1 MPETTAGPRRW
12 IAYPS
17 ALSLDRALGV
27 GLVAVVVIGLELAGR
42 PAALDAAVILP
53 IVILAAAAFV
63 DWKTGV
69 LAALIGGVYILLVA
83 AQPNAALPGGVP
95 RAIVS
100 LAAAGIAL
108 WIAAFLS
115 DRVRSDRAA
124 ATAAARRSELVSA
137 FAARLA
143 TEPGESVPE
152 AIVRGAAELVRADMA
167 VLTVLEPASGR
178 HVVRAALGS
187 GSAAVGVEVRPGVGI
202 TGEAIRDRRVIASRG
217 ADLGSVSGLNRRLRG
232 GGSSA
237 SMAAVAVLQAGRVIA
252 SLTVG
257 RSVGDPFTTDDQRLL
272 EAIGSLATLAVAAAL
287 VQGDGERG
295 SSRDHLTGLYNRSY
309 LDAAL
314 EQLVALRRRMAPETR
329 PPLSAVLF
337 AIDDFPLINEW
348 NGRDD
353 GDQVLRA
360 VATVLRQRFRA
371 SDIVARVGEDTFLVV
386 LHGATVDVASIAAAQ
401 IGRQVRELSL
411 SNSRGEPVAVSISS
425 GSALFGDDGPPE
437 SLIRSLESALDS
449 TRGSGPGAVAS
460 A

>member
-1 MPETTAGPRRW
+1 
-12 IAYPS
+12 
-17 ALSLDRALGV
+17 
-27 GLVAVVVIGLELAGR
+27 VVVIGLELAGR

-63 DWKTGV
+63 DWKTGL

-83 AQPNAALPGGVP
+83 AQPNAALPGGVA
-95 RAIVS
+95 RALVS

-187 GSAAVGVEVRPGVGI
+187 GSAAVGIEVRLGVGI

-257 RSVGDPFTTDDQRLL
+257 RSVGDAFTTDDQRLL
-272 EAIGSLATLAVAAAL
+272 EAIGSLATLAN
-287 VQGDGERG
+287 RG
-295 SSRDHLTGLYNRSY
+295 GARSG
-309 LDAAL
+309 
-314 EQLVALRRRMAPETR
+314 RRRARLIARSPDR
-329 PPLSAVLF
+329 ALQPLVS
-337 AIDDFPLINEW
+337 
-348 NGRDD
+348 RC
-353 GDQVLRA
+353 
-360 VATVLRQRFRA
+360 
-371 SDIVARVGEDTFLVV
+371 
-386 LHGATVDVASIAAAQ
+386 GA
-401 IGRQVRELSL
+401 
-411 SNSRGEPVAVSISS
+411 
-425 GSALFGDDGPPE
+425 
-437 SLIRSLESALDS
+437 
-449 TRGSGPGAVAS
+449 
-460 A
+460 